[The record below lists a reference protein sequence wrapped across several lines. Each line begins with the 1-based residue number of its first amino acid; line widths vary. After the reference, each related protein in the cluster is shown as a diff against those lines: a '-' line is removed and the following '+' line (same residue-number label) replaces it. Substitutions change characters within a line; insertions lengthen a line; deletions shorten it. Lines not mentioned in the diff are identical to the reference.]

1 MLTWL
6 IEHTLLLLPTWF
18 WFVVSGVGAVLYFF
32 SGFIQAIP
40 FAQARLAGY
49 SIKYIGLALLL
60 GGVYLTGGAGVT
72 ALWKAESEELKAKVA
87 VSEQQSKDAN
97 TKLDDTLKEKNKVI
111 KEVQIVIKERI
122 KEVEKKI
129 DAQCVV
135 APEAISILNDAAKNI
150 KGTVTVGSDK

>member
-6 IEHTLLLLPTWF
+6 IEHTLLILPTWF
-18 WFVVSGVGAVLYFF
+18 WFLVSGAGAVLYFC

-49 SIKYIGLALLL
+49 SIKYIGLGLLL

-72 ALWKAESEELKAKVA
+72 ALWKAEADALKAKVA
-87 VSEQQSKDAN
+87 ISEQQSKDAN
-97 TKLDDTLKEKNKVI
+97 TKLDAALKDKVKTI
-111 KEVQIVIKERI
+111 KEVQVVIKERI

-135 APEAISILNDAAKNI
+135 APEAVSILNDAAKNI
-150 KGTVTVGSDK
+150 KGTVTVGGNK